1 VWKNRVRVTVQQ
13 EIMMLAVTI
22 LDGRVQVREHP
33 DPTPGFGQVLVRVR
47 AAGLNGADIHQR
59 SGHYP
64 VPAGAPQDIPG
75 LELAGEVQVLGPGV
89 TRFKVGDRVMSLTAG
104 GAQAQLALLHER
116 EPMPVPARLS
126 WAEAG
131 ALAEVFITA
140 HDALFTQGRLAMS
153 ERLLVNG
160 AAGGVGI
167 AAVQLAVASS
177 ARVTA
182 SVRSE
187 TLRPAVESLGAHAI
201 DPSETHANGPYDMI
215 LELVGATN
223 LATNLASLAKG
234 GRMALI
240 GVSGGV
246 STAQFDFRALSK
258 CNGTIFASSLRSRP
272 LEQKAD
278 AARRLEAQVLPLFE
292 SGRLKVPLHAQFPL
306 SAVASAYDC
315 YQSRG
320 KFGKVVLTMPD

>member
-1 VWKNRVRVTVQQ
+1 
-13 EIMMLAVTI
+13 MLAVTI
-22 LDGRVQVREHP
+22 LDGRVDVREHP

-59 SGHYP
+59 SGNYP
-64 VPAGAPQDIPG
+64 LPAGASKDIPG
-75 LELAGEVQVLGPGV
+75 LEFAGDVQALGPGV
-89 TRFKVGDRVMSLTAG
+89 TRFKIGDRVMSLTAG
-104 GAQAQLALLHER
+104 GGQAQLALLHER
-116 EPMPVPARLS
+116 EPMIVPARLS
-126 WAEAG
+126 WPEAG
-131 ALAEVFITA
+131 ALPEVFITA
-140 HDALFTQGRLAMS
+140 HDALFTQGLLGMG

-160 AAGGVGI
+160 AAGGVGM
-167 AAVQLAVASS
+167 AAVQLAVAAG

-187 TLRPAVESLGAHAI
+187 QVRPAVQSLGAQAI
-201 DPSETHANGPYDMI
+201 DPGETLAHGPYDMI

-223 LATNLASLAKG
+223 LATNMASLARG
-234 GRMALI
+234 GRIALI

-258 CNGTIFASSLRSRP
+258 CNGTIFASTLRSRP

-278 AARRLEAQVLPLFE
+278 AARRLESHVLPLFE

-306 SAVASAYDC
+306 SAVALAYDC
-315 YQSRG
+315 FQSRG